1 VDVTSASRGL
11 APSPEWVL
19 WSGTVGLEVP
29 LPERIDA
36 ASAAGATHVSW
47 TPHDLPADLPAHSR
61 RDIAQRAAD
70 KGVALSVVDP
80 IMRWLPDDASGAA
93 LVPML
98 DDVLAVADEVGL
110 RSINVIHLRP
120 TELGVDDM
128 AEHFAAVCDRAADHG
143 VRVHVEF
150 APRTALPDLATAW
163 SVVDAADRPN
173 GGLLIDNWHFFR
185 GDPDFHVLAGMP
197 GERVF
202 AVQLS
207 DADAICVEPLYE
219 DTMHRRRLPG
229 DGDFDVARFVEV
241 LAANGALGLVGPEVF
256 SDELHARG
264 PRAAA
269 AVAMERT
276 RMLVTAAGSRH
287 G

>member
-11 APSPEWVL
+11 AASPEWVL
-19 WSGTVGLEVP
+19 WSGTVGLDVP

-36 ASAAGATHVSW
+36 AAAAGATHVSW
-47 TPHDLPADLPAHSR
+47 TPHDLPVTAAAQSR

-80 IMRWLPDDASGAA
+80 IMRWLPEDASAPA
-93 LVPML
+93 PVPML
-98 DDVLAVADEVGL
+98 GDVLTVAEEVGL

-120 TELGVDDM
+120 TDLGVDDM
-128 AEHFAAVCDRAADHG
+128 AEYFAAVCDRAADHG

-150 APRTALPDLATAW
+150 APRTALPDLTTAW
-163 SVVDAADRPN
+163 SVVRAADRPN
-173 GGLLIDNWHFFR
+173 GGLLIDDWHFFR
-185 GDPDFHVLAGMP
+185 GNPDFEVLAGIP

-207 DADAICVEPLYE
+207 DAHAVCVEPLFE
-219 DTMHRRRLPG
+219 DTMHRRLLPG
-229 DGDFDVARFVEV
+229 EGDFDLVRFVEV
-241 LAANGALGLVGPEVF
+241 LAARGALGLVGPEVF

-269 AVAMERT
+269 EVAMECT
-276 RMLVTAAGSRH
+276 RRLVTAGGNRH
-287 G
+287 A